1 MKSVN
6 TILLDREDLQHNN
19 FEFDEISLETFKDFL
34 EDKLFESLS
43 ESLVIFTDY
52 DLRTKIINN
61 PYGNINLS
69 KSELIKVS
77 FEDYEYKCSD
87 GCCYDYGT
95 IIRVNDTQL
104 PSNNYQDTGNSV
116 EQVLNYLGYNV
127 EIEYL

>member
-1 MKSVN
+1 MKNVN

-19 FEFDEISLETFKDFL
+19 FEFDEISLESFKNFL
-34 EDKLFESLS
+34 EEKLFESLS

-52 DLRTKIINN
+52 NLKTKILNN
-61 PYGNINLS
+61 PYGNITLS
-69 KSELIKVS
+69 KSELVRVS

-104 PSNNYQDTGNSV
+104 PSNNFQDVGNSV

-127 EIEYL
+127 EIDYI

>member
-6 TILLDREDLQHNN
+6 TILLDREDLQHENL
-19 FEFDEISLETFKDFL
+19 EFDKISLETFKDFL

-95 IIRVNDTQL
+95 IIKVNDTEL

-116 EQVLNYLGYNV
+116 EQVLKFLGYNV

>member
-19 FEFDEISLETFKDFL
+19 FEFDEISLESFKNFL
-34 EDKLFESLS
+34 KEDLFQSLK
-43 ESLVIFTDY
+43 ECLVIFTDY

-61 PYGNINLS
+61 PHGNITLS

-77 FEDYEYKCSD
+77 FEDYESKCSD

-95 IIRVNDTQL
+95 IIRVNDTEL

-116 EQVLNYLGYNV
+116 EQVLKYLGYNV

>member
-43 ESLVIFTDY
+43 ELLVIFTDY

-95 IIRVNDTQL
+95 IIKVNDTEL
-104 PSNNYQDTGNSV
+104 PSNNYQDTGNSI

>member
-1 MKSVN
+1 MKNVN
-6 TILLDREDLQHNN
+6 TILLDRDDLQHENL
-19 FEFDEISLETFKDFL
+19 EFDEISLETFKDFL

-52 DLRTKIINN
+52 NLKTKILNN
-61 PYGNINLS
+61 PYGNITLS
-69 KSELIKVS
+69 KSELVKVS

-104 PSNNYQDTGNSV
+104 PSNNYQDTGNSI
-116 EQVLNYLGYNV
+116 EQVLNYLGYKV
-127 EIEYL
+127 EIDYL

>member
-43 ESLVIFTDY
+43 ELLVIFTDY

-95 IIRVNDTQL
+95 IIRVNDTEL

>member
-95 IIRVNDTQL
+95 IIRVNDTEL